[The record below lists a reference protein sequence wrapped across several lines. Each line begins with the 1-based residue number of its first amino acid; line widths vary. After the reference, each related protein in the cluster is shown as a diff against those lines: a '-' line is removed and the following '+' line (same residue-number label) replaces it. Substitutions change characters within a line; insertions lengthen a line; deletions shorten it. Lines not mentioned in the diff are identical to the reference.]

1 MAAAYAILL
10 VVAFLRLQT
19 FKPRTHLPIL
29 VVVLLWLAF
38 GRIEQHAQQEGWN
51 IRVDLLFTWPLLFA
65 ISVGAAWLGMR
76 SIFTTNAK
84 SQPDDDSQDPFPVD
98 SQH

>member
-1 MAAAYAILL
+1 MRRYSTQSAKHVKTVVSAIY
-10 VVAFLRLQT
+10 T
-19 FKPRTHLPIL
+19 
-29 VVVLLWLAF
+29 
-38 GRIEQHAQQEGWN
+38 HAQQEGWN

-65 ISVGAAWLGMR
+65 ISIGAAWLEMR

-98 SQH
+98 THR